1 MATLISINVVLL
13 CNVFVITLL
22 LKEEKDMELIQ
33 IRVDSETKA
42 AAIALFDALGMDLST
57 AIRSFLKK
65 AIAEG
70 GMPFDMKLDEST
82 LKAMAAVRSMRETSE
97 TNGNSE
103 MTLDEIN
110 EEIAKARKE
119 RKAKK

>member
-1 MATLISINVVLL
+1 
-13 CNVFVITLL
+13 
-22 LKEEKDMELIQ
+22 MELIQ

-42 AAIALFDALGMDLST
+42 AAIALFDALGMDLSI

-70 GMPFDMKLDEST
+70 GMPFDVKLDEST

-97 TNGNSE
+97 ANGNSK
-103 MTLDEIN
+103 MTLDQIN
-110 EEIAKARKE
+110 EEIKKARKN
-119 RKAKK
+119 RQKKTKKDQE

>member
-1 MATLISINVVLL
+1 MATLISINDVLF
-13 CNVFVITLL
+13 CNTFVITLL

-97 TNGNSE
+97 ANGNSK
-103 MTLDEIN
+103 MTLEEINDEIK
-110 EEIAKARKE
+110 KARKN
-119 RKAKK
+119 R

>member
-1 MATLISINVVLL
+1 
-13 CNVFVITLL
+13 
-22 LKEEKDMELIQ
+22 MELIQ

-65 AIAEG
+65 AEG
-70 GMPFDMKLDEST
+70 GMPFDMKLDEAT

-97 TNGNSE
+97 ANGNSK
-103 MTLDEIN
+103 MTLDDINQEIT
-110 EEIAKARKE
+110 KARRE
-119 RKAKK
+119 KKNDRR

>member
-1 MATLISINVVLL
+1 MKGGET
-13 CNVFVITLL
+13 
-22 LKEEKDMELIQ
+22 MELIQ
-33 IRVDSETKA
+33 VRVDSETKEA
-42 AAIALFDALGMDLST
+42 AVSLFEALGMDLST

-65 AIAEG
+65 AISEG

-97 TNGNSE
+97 RYGNSE
-103 MTLDEIN
+103 MTLDDIN

-119 RKAKK
+119 RKVRK

>member
-1 MATLISINVVLL
+1 ML

-70 GMPFDMKLDEST
+70 GMPFDVKLDEST
-82 LKAMAAVRSMRETSE
+82 LKAIAAVRSMRETSE
-97 TNGNSE
+97 ANGNSK

-110 EEIAKARKE
+110 EKIKEARKARK
-119 RKAKK
+119 K

>member
-1 MATLISINVVLL
+1 
-13 CNVFVITLL
+13 
-22 LKEEKDMELIQ
+22 MELIQ
-33 IRVDSETKA
+33 VRVDSETKQA
-42 AAIALFDALGMDLST
+42 AVSLFEALGMDLST

-82 LKAMAAVRSMRETSE
+82 RKAIAAVRFMRETSE
-97 TNGNSE
+97 AIGNDE

-110 EEIAKARKE
+110 EEIARARAE
-119 RKAKK
+119 RKAKGK